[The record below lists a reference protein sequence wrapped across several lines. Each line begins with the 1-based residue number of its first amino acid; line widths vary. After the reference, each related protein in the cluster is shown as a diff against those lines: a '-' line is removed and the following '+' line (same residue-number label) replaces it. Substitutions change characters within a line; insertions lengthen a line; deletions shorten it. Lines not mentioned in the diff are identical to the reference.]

1 MTVQGELIEKNAPR
15 KRPAARTSAKPKH
28 PIPTQQVNAFSA
40 ATALNYDVPLL
51 MIDPGTNTG
60 FALRDK
66 EGVIRFGGKSF
77 AVRSQGDDGR
87 RWFEFENQIIKLID
101 TFGIRAVGFED
112 VKSHGQSGV
121 RAGHVYGAW
130 RCMVE
135 KVCFQKGIRIVY
147 LGVQQIKISW
157 CGSGGAS
164 KEMMIAQSKRMAYN
178 VPDDNDNVS
187 DALGGLH
194 AMVAN
199 EIGWTHPGTEK

>member
-1 MTVQGELIEKNAPR
+1 MQGELIGKDAPR
-15 KRPAARTSAKPKH
+15 KRPAARTATKSKH
-28 PIPTQQVNAFSA
+28 PIPTLEVNAFGA
-40 ATALNYDVPLL
+40 AKALNYDVPLL

-66 EGVIRFGGKSF
+66 DGVIRFGGKSF
-77 AVRSQGDDGR
+77 AVRAGCDDGQ
-87 RWFEFENQIIKLID
+87 RWFEFENQIIKLIETYD
-101 TFGIRAVGFED
+101 IRAVGFED
-112 VKSHGQSGV
+112 VKSHGKSGV

-130 RCMVE
+130 RCLVE

-157 CGSGGAS
+157 CGSGAAS

-194 AMVAN
+194 ALVAA
-199 EIGWTHPGTEK
+199 EIKWAHPGGEA